1 MWIKIDIIN
10 KQTIGSPVSGIKPDG
25 FYLPVVDNSIYPTDP
40 DLFKA
45 TPSYEYA
52 VNVEAWLDEAEIK
65 ADWSFSDD
73 DYVEQIAT
81 QGIKSLEQCKV
92 IVYKILKDQR
102 DIKLFG
108 SVTVGEVTIIIEK
121 QRDVDVVTNLGV
133 IPVEFKKDTG
143 DRIDIGID
151 DGLEFKVAYLTK
163 VNDAFKWEKV
173 EEEKVTAMDYE
184 QLVIYLNSM

>member
-1 MWIKIDIIN
+1 MFAEIDLNTKKVKRIVN
-10 KQTIGSPVSGIKPDG
+10 GIKPNG
-25 FYLPVVDNSIYPTDP
+25 FYLPVVDNSIYPADP

-45 TPSYEYA
+45 TPSYEY
-52 VNVEAWLDEAEIK
+52 VINVETWLDEAELK
-65 ADWSFSDD
+65 ADWSFGEN

-81 QGIKSLEQCKV
+81 QGIKSLDQCKEE
-92 IVYKILKDQR
+92 VYKILKGKR

-108 SVTVGEVTIIIEK
+108 SVTVGEVTILIEK

-184 QLVIYLNSM
+184 QLVIYLTTM